1 MTTYHD
7 ERGMASFISL
17 CIMLLVIMFASGV
30 AYFVRQGQRNTWEYM
45 RETELRLAS
54 EGAVEEYALQVMAQ
68 PELVK
73 DMKRGGVFNRL
84 PPHEDAERNIITQ
97 ISVMPKNDSLYIAGV
112 SRDTEE
118 RRGAMTWRRM
128 VLAKAELKDINAGK
142 GRAQYVWQSW
152 LK

>member
-1 MTTYHD
+1 MPIYRD

-30 AYFVRQGQRNTWEYM
+30 AYFVGQGQWNTREYV
-45 RETELRLAS
+45 RETELRLAA

-68 PELVK
+68 PELVN
-73 DMKRGGVFNRL
+73 DMKRGGAFNRL
-84 PPHEDAERNIITQ
+84 PPREDTEREIITQ
-97 ISVMPKNDSLYIAGV
+97 ISVTPENDLLYIAGV
-112 SRDTEE
+112 SRDTEQ

-128 VLAKAELKDINAGK
+128 VLVKAELKDVNAGK
-142 GRAQYVWQSW
+142 GRARYVWQSW